1 MPKTTSWF
9 PSMIFILCL
18 LMLNSCKNKTSAP
31 NLESLALPTFYP
43 PEGLYNDTQYVVLS
57 CITPNATIYY
67 TSDNSEPGLNTEQY
81 VNPIEINTGTT
92 IKCKAYKDGY
102 QASATAI
109 ATYMINVPDPPE
121 TSYWCPGDRSTTV
134 ALRSVYP
141 LFYIDKFELTQADC
155 ETVMG
160 INPSHFQDEGQDP
173 GRPVERVS
181 WFNAIEYCNR
191 RSILEGL
198 NPCL

>member
-1 MPKTTSWF
+1 MISCFEPKEIKMPKTTSWF

-102 QASATAI
+102 QASSTAI

-121 TSYWCPGDRSTTV
+121 TFILVPG
-134 ALRSVYP
+134 
-141 LFYIDKFELTQADC
+141 
-155 ETVMG
+155 G
-160 INPSHFQDEGQDP
+160 
-173 GRPVERVS
+173 
-181 WFNAIEYCNR
+181 
-191 RSILEGL
+191 
-198 NPCL
+198 